1 MKAIIGFIVVFIISV
16 VIGFYITSSEKR
28 LPVYKP
34 SDLNPRLVDSDQLS
48 DKNPHHIRDFQ
59 LINQFGDTVT
69 NDMVYQKVFI
79 ANFFFTRC
87 PTICPVMTKNL
98 VEVKKELSGQ
108 PDFMILSHTVTPEF
122 DSPEVLYAYA
132 EKFGANQNGWVFL
145 TGEKREIYDL
155 ARRSYFA
162 VLDHGDGGMQDFI
175 HTENIVLVDTQR
187 RIRGFYDGTSER
199 EMNKMIEDIKD
210 LLHE

>member
-48 DKNPHHIRDFQ
+48 DQSPHHIRDFQ
-59 LINQFGDTVT
+59 LINHFGDTVT

-98 VEVKKELSGQ
+98 VEVKKELGGH

-210 LLHE
+210 LLRE